1 VVMDLLAAEE
11 VAALARVFES
21 IAGVADEPIYSS
33 WSQALAVRA
42 ATDEAIR
49 SVTLPRLCALLP
61 GRAMVFA
68 GFMAKAVG
76 PETAFPIHQD
86 PTVVDEERW
95 TPLTF
100 WVPLVD
106 VGPERGCMQAIPG
119 SHRLDASPRPAFRP
133 FPHQHEDARLRPLL
147 RPVPMRA
154 GQVMLSHPALFH
166 ASTPNSGAG
175 RRVAC
180 VGIVVPGDAEV
191 CYYRR
196 RESAGL
202 DGRPPGRGTRS
213 RPADG
218 ARPRCAAGARCGR
231 VAVDGSG
238 WSGAASIRSRWSDGA
253 SRSAAPARGSRSS
266 TAATRRAASWRR
278 RIRWC
283 RSESSRS
290 RCSRASRAR
299 ASSR

>member
-1 VVMDLLAAEE
+1 MIGARMLDQAGPIFGDLALEGAFRRDGWVVVDLLTVTE
-11 VAALARVFES
+11 VAELARVFAS
-21 IAGVADEPIYSS
+21 IAGAPEDSIYSS
-33 WSQALAVRA
+33 WSQPLAVRA

-49 SVTLPRLCALLP
+49 SVTLPRLRALLP

-106 VGPERGCMQAIPG
+106 VGPETGCMQAIPG

-147 RPVPMRA
+147 RLVPMRA
-154 GQVMLSHPALFH
+154 GQAMLSHPALFH
-166 ASTPNSGAG
+166 ASTPNRGAE

-180 VGIVVPGDAEV
+180 VGMVVPGDAEV
-191 CYYRR
+191 RYYRR
-196 RESAGL
+196 REDEAVI
-202 DGRPPGRGTRS
+202 DVHPVPPGFYVRACPGDAT
-213 RPADG
+213 DG
-218 ARPRCAAGARCGR
+218 LPVAARVPEPPTPLDLDALVALAAGA
-231 VAVDGSG
+231 A
-238 WSGAASIRSRWSDGA
+238 
-253 SRSAAPARGSRSS
+253 
-266 TAATRRAASWRR
+266 
-278 RIRWC
+278 
-283 RSESSRS
+283 E
-290 RCSRASRAR
+290 
-299 ASSR
+299 

>member
-1 VVMDLLAAEE
+1 MIGALMSVGPIFGDVALERAFQRDGWVVIDLLDAAD
-11 VAALARVFES
+11 VAQLAGVFDA
-21 IAGVADEPIYSS
+21 IAGVPEEAIYSS

-49 SVTLPRLCALLP
+49 SVTLPRLRALLP
-61 GRAMVFA
+61 EHAMVFA

-106 VGPERGCMQAIPG
+106 VGPDTGCMQAIPG

-147 RPVPMRA
+147 RPIPMRA

-166 ASTPNSGAG
+166 ASTPNRGAG

-191 CYYRR
+191 RYYHR
-196 RESAGL
+196 REDEAVI
-202 DGRPPGRGTRS
+202 DVHPVPPGFYVRACPQDPTDELPVAAHVPDQP
-213 RPADG
+213 RPLDLDALL
-218 ARPRCAAGARCGR
+218 ALSP
-231 VAVDGSG
+231 
-238 WSGAASIRSRWSDGA
+238 GA
-253 SRSAAPARGSRSS
+253 SR
-266 TAATRRAASWRR
+266 
-278 RIRWC
+278 
-283 RSESSRS
+283 
-290 RCSRASRAR
+290 
-299 ASSR
+299 

>member
-1 VVMDLLAAEE
+1 MISALMSVEPGPTFGDLALERAFQRDGWVVMDLLAAEE
-11 VAALARVFES
+11 VAELARVFES

-106 VGPERGCMQAIPG
+106 VGPATGCMQAIPG

-180 VGIVVPGDAEV
+180 VGIVVPADAEV
-191 CYYRR
+191 RYYRR
-196 RESAGL
+196 REAEPVI
-202 DGRPPGRGTRS
+202 DVHPVPPGFYVRACPGDSTDALPIAARV
-213 RPADG
+213 PDQPTALDLDALLALGAD
-218 ARPRCAAGARCGR
+218 
-231 VAVDGSG
+231 
-238 WSGAASIRSRWSDGA
+238 A
-253 SRSAAPARGSRSS
+253 SR
-266 TAATRRAASWRR
+266 
-278 RIRWC
+278 
-283 RSESSRS
+283 
-290 RCSRASRAR
+290 
-299 ASSR
+299 